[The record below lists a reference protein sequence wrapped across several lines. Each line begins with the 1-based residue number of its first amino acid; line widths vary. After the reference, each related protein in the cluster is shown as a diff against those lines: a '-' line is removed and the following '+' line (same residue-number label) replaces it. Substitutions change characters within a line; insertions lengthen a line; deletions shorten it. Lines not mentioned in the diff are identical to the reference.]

1 VDTGIQHGTVTVM
14 QGGQGYEV
22 TTYRLDG
29 VYKDSRHPSEVTF
42 TASLEE
48 DLKRRDFTINAMA
61 YNKEAGLVDLFGG
74 CRDLERGRIACV
86 GDPIERFSEDA
97 LRMLRGVRFCA
108 QLGYELD
115 PAALEGMHKLAPTLA
130 NISQERIREE
140 LMKLILSD
148 HPEYLRIAY
157 ETGMTKVFFPEW
169 DVAME
174 TFQLHPHHCYG
185 VGEHILHALIIS
197 ENRKEIRLPMLFH
210 DIGKP
215 AAMHIGEDGI
225 THFWNHGSLGAELT
239 REIMKRMKFDT
250 ATMERTVRMVRYHDY
265 GDEEIPDAKFVR
277 HALHKIGEDLFP
289 DIFAVKRADI
299 LAQSTYLREEKLAK
313 LENFTK
319 LYRESIQKKECVS
332 LKELAINGEDLIAIG
347 QAPGKE
353 LGETL
358 NRLLELVLEHPEY
371 NQKEILLQHLEST

>member
-1 VDTGIQHGTVTVM
+1 
-14 QGGQGYEV
+14 
-22 TTYRLDG
+22 
-29 VYKDSRHPSEVTF
+29 
-42 TASLEE
+42 
-48 DLKRRDFTINAMA
+48 
-61 YNKEAGLVDLFGG
+61 
-74 CRDLERGRIACV
+74 
-86 GDPIERFSEDA
+86 
-97 LRMLRGVRFCA
+97 
-108 QLGYELD
+108 LGYELD

-130 NISQERIREE
+130 KISQERIREE

-185 VGEHILHALIIS
+185 VGEHILHALMIS

-265 GDEEIPDAKFVR
+265 GDEEIPDANFVR

-289 DIFAVKRADI
+289 DIFGVKRADI
-299 LAQSTYLREEKLAK
+299 LSQSNYLREEKLEK
-313 LENFTK
+313 LEKFSGF
-319 LYRESIQKKECVS
+319 YREILQKKECVS

-347 QAPGKE
+347 QIPGKE